1 MKYERTAN
9 VLAPPTRAGRAGD
22 FLLNL
27 GWSLYWLAR
36 AVLRILTKR
45 KGLLQERPYRL
56 ASSPLPPSRT
66 GAANM
71 P

>member
-1 MKYERTAN
+1 MKPEAQRN
-9 VLAPPTRAGRAGD
+9 VLAPPTRTGRAGD

-45 KGLLQERPYRL
+45 KGL
-56 ASSPLPPSRT
+56 
-66 GAANM
+66 
-71 P
+71 

>member
-1 MKYERTAN
+1 MKYERTVN
-9 VLAPPTRAGRAGD
+9 VLAPPTRVGRVGD

-45 KGLLQERPYRL
+45 KGL
-56 ASSPLPPSRT
+56 
-66 GAANM
+66 
-71 P
+71 

>member
-1 MKYERTAN
+1 MKSERGAN
-9 VLAPPTRAGRAGD
+9 VLAPPTRVGRVGD

-45 KGLLQERPYRL
+45 KGL
-56 ASSPLPPSRT
+56 
-66 GAANM
+66 
-71 P
+71 